1 VATTEPIQLEIIR
14 DIERRGVRHIVLRR
28 NPGYQPDPHGSPR
41 LDRFIRDHFS
51 VVQTFGHYT
60 VWERRGS

>member
-1 VATTEPIQLEIIR
+1 
-14 DIERRGVRHIVLRR
+14 VLRR